1 MLTLAEIIDDF
12 RTFYDLPDGASLDVH
27 SVDPAGN
34 SPLHLMAVMGD
45 SRAMQLLLAAGAK
58 LDLPNG
64 IGNTPLHLAVFAQH
78 PSAVTSL
85 LAAGADALVR
95 NDAGETPGDVVREQQ
110 YPPLVSIFDALH
122 DGHVPTL
129 EEATAAAVRNMQL
142 SSGPDAG
149 YLYLPGH
156 PGPGGEAASSVRQV
170 ALHSLIQNY
179 KGPELFLDIDAQ
191 GRAIGIEI
199 VLN

>member
-12 RTFYDLPDGASLDVH
+12 RTFYDLPEGDSLDVY

-45 SRAMQLLLAAGAK
+45 ARAIQLLLAAGAQ

-64 IGNTPLHLAVFAQH
+64 IGNTPLHLAAYARH
-78 PSAVTSL
+78 AAVVTCL
-85 LAAGADALVR
+85 LAAGAKAQLR
-95 NDAGETPGDVVREQQ
+95 NDAGQSAADVAVEQQ
-110 YPPLVSIFDALH
+110 HAPMVEIFEALKE
-122 DGHVPTL
+122 GQVPTL
-129 EEATAAAVRNMQL
+129 AEATMAAARELQL
-142 SSGPDAG
+142 SRGLDAA

-156 PGPGGEAASSVRQV
+156 PGPGEVGVSARQV
-170 ALHSLIQNY
+170 ALHSLIANY
-179 KGPELFLDIDAQ
+179 QGPELFLDIDAQ

-199 VLN
+199 LTG